1 MSPAVIED
9 ERSKKCVCL
18 FKKSF
23 SLLMLCLPFYFLL
36 SDSSALDTQV
46 SAHYLP
52 AAMCI
57 CDSLARACVCP
68 HVCLV
73 FDRVRL
79 R

>member
-1 MSPAVIED
+1 
-9 ERSKKCVCL
+9 
-18 FKKSF
+18 
-23 SLLMLCLPFYFLL
+23 MLCLPFYFLL